1 MQQEETHLIRL
12 RRSYTCPLKNNFQ
25 SQRWPAVTV
34 QGELGGNLTT
44 VSGTRLDT
52 HTKVPIPDLPTHT
65 EELQREPRPESYS
78 CANSPDQGWWRGRS
92 QRLCSRGHSTKPSK
106 AGSDASPLRFQM
118 LNSNICWRQY
128 DAILTTYK
136 VHLLPKAKTFYLS
149 TSWLKYPQLS

>member
-92 QRLCSRGHSTKPSK
+92 THVQGAVAVLVQE
-106 AGSDASPLRFQM
+106 DLEE
-118 LNSNICWRQY
+118 
-128 DAILTTYK
+128 
-136 VHLLPKAKTFYLS
+136 LS
-149 TSWLKYPQLS
+149 HVEGQEGW